1 MKTNKIYTA
10 LVLLSVINWSC
21 TTQNDVSNASL
32 KSSVNSNAITLTA
45 AVNTITSS
53 TGYQI
58 LLNHNT
64 TSSPS
69 HVSETEGVTID
80 TTVIKYSLVD
90 VAGVWD
96 YKPSLNKKRPLPLN
110 SFFKNTGTSEDL
122 ILRMPEVKVKN
133 PAALFIYRPADT
145 TLVNNYVIDVS
156 KYNRIYKQFKP
167 QRWYWNY
174 DMASNIS
181 TSGVSVGN
189 LSIQSSNQLTTGYHF
204 KSSFA
209 FADGYVANTSYTS
222 GDTVIS
228 LYNISKDNKVLYQ
241 EKFTSIKTSSTT
253 KFREKEYSLT
263 IGNVQIVRT
272 PGPNSL
278 DSAKV
283 YLAGVLQTKAKVE
296 IIDLPTSTTV
306 ADSTETTVSNY
317 KRAIQITFD
326 DGTVTT
332 ISQLLTDNT
341 LQNIRNL
348 FATIRKAYFATDI
361 VDNVANYIYKNK
373 Q

>member
-110 SFFKNTGTSEDL
+110 SFFKT
-122 ILRMPEVKVKN
+122 PVQVK
-133 PAALFIYRPADT
+133 I
-145 TLVNNYVIDVS
+145 
-156 KYNRIYKQFKP
+156 
-167 QRWYWNY
+167 
-174 DMASNIS
+174 
-181 TSGVSVGN
+181 
-189 LSIQSSNQLTTGYHF
+189 
-204 KSSFA
+204 
-209 FADGYVANTSYTS
+209 
-222 GDTVIS
+222 
-228 LYNISKDNKVLYQ
+228 
-241 EKFTSIKTSSTT
+241 
-253 KFREKEYSLT
+253 
-263 IGNVQIVRT
+263 
-272 PGPNSL
+272 
-278 DSAKV
+278 
-283 YLAGVLQTKAKVE
+283 
-296 IIDLPTSTTV
+296 
-306 ADSTETTVSNY
+306 
-317 KRAIQITFD
+317 
-326 DGTVTT
+326 
-332 ISQLLTDNT
+332 
-341 LQNIRNL
+341 
-348 FATIRKAYFATDI
+348 
-361 VDNVANYIYKNK
+361 
-373 Q
+373 